1 MNESSGCDVVNLF
14 KGEKKR
20 QRNLLGN
27 YSNNLV
33 MNYSGLN
40 SDDSRKREIF
50 LNKLLLP
57 YCF

>member
-20 QRNLLGN
+20 HRNLLGT

-33 MNYSGLN
+33 MNCSGLD
-40 SDDSRKREIF
+40 SDDSRKRNFSE
-50 LNKLLLP
+50 
-57 YCF
+57 